1 VRESADTQIV
11 ATPLASSAMTAAS
24 VALGEMRRARR
35 TRRLGELE
43 WFEIAY
49 RVYLAA
55 LFGGLAVMWLSDLV
69 TDEPVTGAQ
78 LADVIERG
86 PAVIGM
92 FAVAAIAIG
101 ARSGSDGGPISVE
114 IGDVR
119 HLMLA
124 PIPRRQVLLRPV
136 GQRMRVIAFTAA
148 VVGAIAGQLAARRLP
163 GSAPAWAASSAA
175 AGALAGLAFVAVA
188 VVVHALALPRWL
200 ATTLA
205 AVLLAAQAA
214 AIAWGWPGPGNG
226 IGSLA
231 MWGMRTRPIDLV
243 SAAAI
248 AAVAVVA
255 LLIADRLRT
264 EQLSRRADL
273 VSQLH
278 FAVTMQDLRT
288 VVLLRRQLRGERPRP
303 EPWVHVQRASGR
315 SSQSTAVV
323 RRGIRGLARYPAAR
337 FARMAALAVLV
348 GLAVVVV
355 LRGTTPAILAAG
367 LGLYLLGLD
376 AVEPLSQEVDHPDV
390 ADGVPR
396 PRGWLLVRHLVAPAV
411 TVAPF
416 AFVAAA
422 AIAVT
427 EPSATLGAF
436 ALALPVTLAGI
447 CGSVVSVVRD
457 AADPL
462 QASYS
467 AVPPEF
473 AGASSF
479 FRLAVP
485 IVISTIPVLTVLAMR
500 EFPEPAT
507 GVRMAVLDGLV
518 VAATVV
524 WVRKRDEWRAK
535 LRAFQEEGRRA
546 K

>member
-1 VRESADTQIV
+1 
-11 ATPLASSAMTAAS
+11 MTTAS
-24 VALGEMRRARR
+24 VALREMRRARR
-35 TRRLGELE
+35 VRRLGELE

-69 TDEPVTGAQ
+69 TDEPASAGQ
-78 LADVIERG
+78 LADVVDRG

-92 FAVAAIAIG
+92 FAVAAVAIG
-101 ARSGSDGGPISVE
+101 VRSGSDGGPIAVE
-114 IGDVR
+114 AGDVR

-124 PIPRRQVLLRPV
+124 PLPRRQVLLRPV
-136 GQRMRVIAFTAA
+136 GQRMRAIAFAA
-148 VVGAIAGQLAARRLP
+148 AIGGAIAGQLASRRLP
-163 GSAPAWAASSAA
+163 GSAAAWAFSGAA
-175 AGALAGLAFVAVA
+175 AGALSGLAFVAVA
-188 VVVHALALPRWL
+188 VVVHALAAPRWL

-205 AVLLAAQAA
+205 AALLAAQAA
-214 AIAWGWPGPGNG
+214 AIAWGWPGPGDG

-231 MWGMRTRPIDLV
+231 MWGMRTHPVDLV
-243 SAAAI
+243 AAGAI
-248 AAVAVVA
+248 VALAVVA
-255 LLIADRLRT
+255 LLLADRLRI

-288 VVLLRRQLRGERPRP
+288 VVLLRRELRGERPRP
-303 EPWVHVQRASGR
+303 APWLRIGRASGR
-315 SSQSTAVV
+315 SGASITVV
-323 RRGIRGLARYPAAR
+323 RRGLRGLARYPAAR
-337 FARMAALAVLV
+337 FGRMTALAVLA
-348 GLAVVVV
+348 GLAVVAV

-367 LGLYLLGLD
+367 LALYLLGLD
-376 AVEPLSQEVDHPDV
+376 AIEPLSQEIDHPDV

-396 PRGWLLVRHLVAPAV
+396 VRGWLLVRHLVAPAV

-416 AFVAAA
+416 ALVGAAA
-422 AIAVT
+422 VAVA
-427 EPSATLGAF
+427 EPPAALAAF
-436 ALALPVTLAGI
+436 ALALPVTIAGI
-447 CGSVVSVVRD
+447 CGSIVSVVRD

-462 QASYS
+462 QASSS

-485 IVISTIPVLTVLAMR
+485 IVISTIPVLTALAMR

-507 GVRMAVLDGLV
+507 GVRMAVLDGLL
-518 VAATVV
+518 VAATVL